1 MSEGRSFSLFLTEYV
16 PRALHTIGLLADAD
30 NSYTSLIDYVKPVLT
45 KARATSDD
53 VLLDAADAAKI
64 FMDAAWAAGEARLLA
79 AYKSSTRRSASLVG
93 ETFRGRVAFD
103 EFKTSMKEASS
114 FMRRFPRAS
123 LAMGLSAGSSSGGGG
138 RDDRGTIVIDD
149 GGGGVRDASGGGG
162 GAGGDGGGGHDPA
175 RISRPGSRA
184 HEIVHHA
191 GDFSKCFSFSRT
203 EGAAVYSEARILAA
217 LKARPKDKTGKGV
230 CCIHAVALEGKN
242 QNSWCKCLQL
252 GEKFRHGAPLTT
264 KEQRAAGVVV
274 ARLSAAGVPQ
284 ARKKQEDEAAPDGGG
299 GGENKRKSSFRR
311 QAAGSAK
318 RQA

>member
-1 MSEGRSFSLFLTEYV
+1 M

-30 NSYTSLIDYVKPVLT
+30 NSYTSLIDYVKPVLK

-123 LAMGLSAGSSSGGGG
+123 LAMGLSAGSSSSDGGKSVNTAIGDGGGSGGGG
-138 RDDRGTIVIDD
+138 RGDK
-149 GGGGVRDASGGGG
+149 GVGRDPTPVSL
-162 GAGGDGGGGHDPA
+162 
-175 RISRPGSRA
+175 PGSRA
-184 HEIVHHA
+184 HEIVHHN
-191 GDFSKCFSFSRT
+191 GDYSKCFSFSSA
-203 EGAAVYSEARILAA
+203 EGSAVYSEEKILAA
-217 LKARPKDKTGKGV
+217 LKAKAPRKTGNEA
-230 CCIHAVALEGKN
+230 CCIHAVALAEKHKN
-242 QNSWCKCLQL
+242 AWCKCSQL
-252 GEKFRHGAPLTT
+252 GKGYRHGVTLTA
-264 KEQRAAGVVV
+264 KEQQDAGVVV

-284 ARKKQEDEAAPDGGG
+284 KKKDEGAAGSGGDGG
-299 GGENKRKSSFRR
+299 NKRGRSSFRR

-318 RQA
+318 RRA